1 MPQRTLYNCYSDNCC
16 AYCKLHHCSMTVKQM
31 KSKEYLQ
38 KQCWHLV
45 KNEEHAYWK
54 QRETMKQKR
63 KDRKDRMNQQYLAAV
78 ML

>member
-1 MPQRTLYNCYSDNCC
+1 
-16 AYCKLHHCSMTVKQM
+16 MTVKQM
-31 KSKEYLQ
+31 KSKECLQ

-78 ML
+78 AI